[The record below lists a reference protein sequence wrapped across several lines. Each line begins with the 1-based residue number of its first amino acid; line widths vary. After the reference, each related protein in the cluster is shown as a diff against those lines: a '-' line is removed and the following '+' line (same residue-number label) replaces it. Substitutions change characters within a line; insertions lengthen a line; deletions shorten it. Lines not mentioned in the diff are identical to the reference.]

1 MAKIDYKKDYKDYY
15 IPKKKPSII
24 DIPSMNFITIQGK
37 GDPNGEEFGLKVEAL
52 YSFSY
57 AVRMSHKG
65 SNPPEN
71 YYEYVV
77 FPLEAVWDI
86 DDKSMDVSMKE
97 NYVYKAMIRQPD
109 FLNKELSEKFLEV
122 IKKKKPNIY
131 LDELNFETIEEGLTC
146 QILHMGSYDTE
157 KESFE
162 VMENYCKESGYTRIS
177 KVHREIYLSDP
188 RKIDSS
194 KLKTVLRFSVE
205 KV

>member
-188 RKIDSS
+188 RKVDSS